1 MLQSANLPAPNYRNR
16 VFFESGYNNDIIKVL
31 NSQFPEAVKQC
42 SGVYF
47 GSGSLKDK
55 GRAIYNFLR
64 TRVDYKKDPDGKQL
78 IQLPSRL
85 IRGTKKG
92 DCKSLNLAAAAFM
105 YCAGFKNVRLRY
117 ASYSASD
124 STPSHVYA
132 VGNDENGKEIIIDAV
147 YKYFNKEVPY
157 QSKKDYKM
165 QISVLSGTP
174 EPLGIVVQ
182 RKAQNI
188 VNKKLTPGAMQIK
201 KKPGANI
208 DNLLTKVRP
217 GGFYFNV
224 ITNEKNRRKGQPSNI
239 TYTPTQLAAYL
250 NKVQKH
256 ANART
261 GVIKSILN
269 NEANALRNGAFTG
282 TIYMERS
289 GPAIRGLEEEI
300 GKLSLK
306 KIRKGIKKTTS
317 KVLKKIS
324 PKNLLKGVK
333 AVSLIAPRKAFL
345 LLLRLNVRGLATRLK
360 KLPESQLKKLWVD
373 TFAGNLSTLKITL
386 NAGAKKKPLFGASK
400 KVKSIKG
407 IGIVIDDSDNI
418 GVTPFAAA
426 GGAGAAAAAAAVPGA
441 GQSIATIIAAAAPV
455 LIVIVKALK
464 KAGIQEVPEAS
475 KSSENSNFTEA
486 EGAASESAS
495 GLSSW
500 IDKAVDIAQAT
511 GIIPDKPDTPAEAQV
526 NNVVPGDDF
535 SGDPSGPDAGT
546 KFKIAPVLLAGGL
559 VATYLLLRKNKK

>member
-31 NSQFPEAVKQC
+31 NSQFPEAVNQC

-64 TRVDYKKDPDGKQL
+64 SRVDYKKDPDGKQL
-78 IQLPSRL
+78 IQLPARL
-85 IRGTKKG
+85 IRGTGKG
-92 DCKSLNLAAAAFM
+92 DCKSLSLAAAAFM

-124 STPSHVYA
+124 NTPSHVYTVA
-132 VGNDENGKEIIIDAV
+132 DDENGKEIIIDAV
-147 YKYFNKEVPY
+147 YKHFNREVPY

-165 QISVLSGTP
+165 QIAVLSGTP
-174 EPLGIVVQ
+174 TAPTIE
-182 RKAQNI
+182 RKLNLM
-188 VNKKLTPGAMQIK
+188 KKR
-201 KKPGANI
+201 PGANLE
-208 DNLLTKVRP
+208 NLLTKVRP

-224 ITNEKNRRKGQPSNI
+224 ITNEINRRSGKPSNI
-239 TYTPTQLAAYL
+239 SYSPTQLSNYL
-250 NKVQKH
+250 NRVQKQ
-256 ANART
+256 ADKQT
-261 GVIKSILN
+261 GVIKAILN

-282 TIYMERS
+282 TIYMQRS

-333 AVSLIAPRKAFL
+333 AVSFIAPRKAFL
-345 LLLRLNVRGLATRLK
+345 LLVRLNARGLATRLQR
-360 KLPESQLKKLWVD
+360 LPDADLKKFWVD
-373 TFAGNLSTLKITL
+373 KFAGELGTLKRTIKE
-386 NAGAKKKPLFGASK
+386 GAKKKPLFGAGK
-400 KVKSIKG
+400 KVRKISG
-407 IGIVIDDSDNI
+407 IGVVIDDSNGI
-418 GVTPFAAA
+418 GATGLEVAAVVGAAAPILVVAIKALKGKGVPEVPESASSQESGNFSDAENPAAA
-426 GGAGAAAAAAAVPGA
+426 G
-441 GQSIATIIAAAAPV
+441 S
-455 LIVIVKALK
+455 
-464 KAGIQEVPEAS
+464 
-475 KSSENSNFTEA
+475 
-486 EGAASESAS
+486 S

-546 KFKIAPVLLAGGL
+546 KFKIAPVLIAGGL
-559 VATYLLLRKNKK
+559 VAAFLVLKNNKK

>member
-31 NSQFPEAVKQC
+31 NSQFPEAVNQC

-78 IQLPSRL
+78 IQLPARL
-85 IRGTKKG
+85 IRGTGKG
-92 DCKSLNLAAAAFM
+92 DCKSLSLAAAAFM

-132 VGNDENGKEIIIDAV
+132 VGDDENGKEIIIDAV
-147 YKYFNKEVPY
+147 YKHFNREVPY
-157 QSKKDYKM
+157 KSKKDYKM

-333 AVSLIAPRKAFL
+333 AVSFIAPRKAFL
-345 LLLRLNVRGLATRLK
+345 LLVRLNARGLATRLTR
-360 KLPESQLKKLWVD
+360 LPDADLKKFWVD
-373 TFAGNLSTLKITL
+373 KFAGELGTLKRTIK
-386 NAGAKKKPLFGASK
+386 AGAKKKPLFGAGK
-400 KVKSIKG
+400 KVRKISG
-407 IGIVIDDSDNI
+407 IGVVIDDTI
-418 GVTPFAAA
+418 GVEPTTTAVSTAAVITAAAPILVVVIRALKGKGVPEVPESASSPESGDFSDAENPAAA
-426 GGAGAAAAAAAVPGA
+426 G
-441 GQSIATIIAAAAPV
+441 S
-455 LIVIVKALK
+455 
-464 KAGIQEVPEAS
+464 
-475 KSSENSNFTEA
+475 
-486 EGAASESAS
+486 S

-559 VATYLLLRKNKK
+559 VAAYLVLRKNKK